1 MLPGRS
7 ARAGGSDAGHA
18 STALRRPPEEKVP
31 FSPLRRQYGGVP
43 AGRQP
48 VDGPARLLNWTD
60 SDGLAAPDV
69 IAGGGTRTHTDLRP
83 GAFEAPSSTIPTLR
97 RAGHCLNRLKRS
109 HRTSAA
115 RVGRRAGGE
124 YIPSTLVGNLSEM
137 VPSKGSNDDRDLV
150 GRARRGDR
158 EAFTQLIVQYQ
169 VPLYNMA
176 LRMVGRP
183 DDAADIAQ
191 EAFLRA
197 WEKIRTLRE
206 APFKSW
212 LFQIAANLCYDHFRR
227 GRRYGVMP
235 DDDQTSTSNVVGLG
249 IATPDR
255 QERAEANERTRLVR
269 DSIAALDHD
278 MRIAIVL
285 RDVNGMAYDEIAAVL
300 RVPLGTVKSRIARA
314 RAQVQEHLQ
323 RHPDFF
329 PTTEDAHA
337 E

>member
-1 MLPGRS
+1 MV
-7 ARAGGSDAGHA
+7 A
-18 STALRRPPEEKVP
+18 S
-31 FSPLRRQYGGVP
+31 
-43 AGRQP
+43 
-48 VDGPARLLNWTD
+48 N
-60 SDGLAAPDV
+60 
-69 IAGGGTRTHTDLRP
+69 
-83 GAFEAPSSTIPTLR
+83 
-97 RAGHCLNRLKRS
+97 N
-109 HRTSAA
+109 
-115 RVGRRAGGE
+115 
-124 YIPSTLVGNLSEM
+124 
-137 VPSKGSNDDRDLV
+137 SNDDRDLV

-206 APFKSW
+206 APFKAW

-235 DDDQTSTSNVVGLG
+235 EDDQTSTSNVVGLG
-249 IATPDR
+249 VATPDP

-269 DSIAALDHD
+269 DCIQALDHD

-314 RAQVQEHLQ
+314 RAQVQERLQ
-323 RHPDFF
+323 QHPDFF
-329 PTTEDAHA
+329 PTREDAHA

>member
-1 MLPGRS
+1 M
-7 ARAGGSDAGHA
+7 
-18 STALRRPPEEKVP
+18 
-31 FSPLRRQYGGVP
+31 F
-43 AGRQP
+43 
-48 VDGPARLLNWTD
+48 
-60 SDGLAAPDV
+60 
-69 IAGGGTRTHTDLRP
+69 
-83 GAFEAPSSTIPTLR
+83 PS
-97 RAGHCLNRLKRS
+97 N
-109 HRTSAA
+109 
-115 RVGRRAGGE
+115 
-124 YIPSTLVGNLSEM
+124 N
-137 VPSKGSNDDRDLV
+137 SNDDRDLV

-235 DDDQTSTSNVVGLG
+235 EDDQTSTSNVVGLG
-249 IATPDR
+249 IATPDP

-300 RVPLGTVKSRIARA
+300 GVPLGTVKSRIARA
-314 RAQVQEHLQ
+314 RAQVQEQLQ

-329 PTTEDAHA
+329 PTREDAHA

>member
-1 MLPGRS
+1 MV
-7 ARAGGSDAGHA
+7 A
-18 STALRRPPEEKVP
+18 S
-31 FSPLRRQYGGVP
+31 
-43 AGRQP
+43 
-48 VDGPARLLNWTD
+48 N
-60 SDGLAAPDV
+60 
-69 IAGGGTRTHTDLRP
+69 
-83 GAFEAPSSTIPTLR
+83 
-97 RAGHCLNRLKRS
+97 N
-109 HRTSAA
+109 
-115 RVGRRAGGE
+115 
-124 YIPSTLVGNLSEM
+124 
-137 VPSKGSNDDRDLV
+137 SNDDRDLV

-235 DDDQTSTSNVVGLG
+235 EDDQTSTSNVVGLG
-249 IATPDR
+249 VATPDP

-269 DSIAALDHD
+269 DCIQALDHD

-285 RDVNGMAYDEIAAVL
+285 RDVNGMAYEEIAAVL

-314 RAQVQEHLQ
+314 RAQVQERLQ
-323 RHPDFF
+323 QHPDFF
-329 PTTEDAHA
+329 PTREDAHA